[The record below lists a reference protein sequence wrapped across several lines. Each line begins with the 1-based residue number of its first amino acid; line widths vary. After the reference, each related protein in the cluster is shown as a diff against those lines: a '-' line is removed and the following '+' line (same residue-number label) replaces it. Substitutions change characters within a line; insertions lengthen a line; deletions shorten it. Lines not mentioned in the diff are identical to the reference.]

1 MLSLAQTFRVNGHE
15 IVVVSGEEFSLRAA
29 EAGLTVYDAAPG
41 FDSEAENCR
50 QEATRKASPPGSR
63 IFNLLMVEDYRFS
76 ISALEVTA
84 EMAQQPTTSEVARTL
99 ISAL

>member
-41 FDSEAENCR
+41 FYSEAENCR

-63 IFNLLMVEDYRFS
+63 IFNLLMEDYRFS